1 MHDARLNRTAPVTP
15 ALLLA
20 PVGFDILE
28 RSPRVLLLV
37 GDFAAALA
45 HPDTDAPLVRVRPVT
60 GVADHRAVCPRQAA
74 HLVGYGVTPRQ

>member
-1 MHDARLNRTAPVTP
+1 MHDARLNGTAPVTP

-20 PVGFDILE
+20 PVGFDTLE

-45 HPDTDAPLVRVRPVT
+45 PPDTGAPLVWVRPVT
-60 GVADHRAVCPRQAA
+60 GVPDHPAVSTHQPA
-74 HLVGYGVTPRQ
+74 HPPSVPV